1 MEFQHKP
8 VLFDEAIASLEIRP
22 DGVYIDGTAGGGGH
36 SKAIADRL
44 TTGTLLSIDQD
55 PDAVAVVKERLKG
68 MACSTVIRANFSDMD
83 RVARERGL
91 VPVDGVLLDIGVS
104 SYQLDTPERG
114 FSYHSDAPL
123 DMRMSKQGP
132 SAKDLVNTL
141 SWQELAEIISRY
153 GEDRNAKSIAKGI
166 VRAREDGPIETTGQL
181 AEIIKA
187 SVPAAVRR
195 EQGHP
200 ARKTFQALRIEVNGE
215 LDALSDGLDA
225 AFSILKPGG
234 RLAVITFHSLE
245 DRMVKQ
251 RMASW
256 CKGCTCPPDFP
267 VCLC

>member
-1 MEFQHKP
+1 M
-8 VLFDEAIASLEIRP
+8 EIRP

-68 MACSTVIRANFSDMD
+68 MACSTVVRANFSDMD

-187 SVPAAVRR
+187 SVPALCAGTRASGQENIPGVAHRGKRRVGCAVRWVGR
-195 EQGHP
+195 CVLYP
-200 ARKTFQALRIEVNGE
+200 
-215 LDALSDGLDA
+215 
-225 AFSILKPGG
+225 KPGG
-234 RLAVITFHSLE
+234 RLGSHHLSFL
-245 DRMVKQ
+245 Q
-251 RMASW
+251 RIGW
-256 CKGCTCPPDFP
+256 
-267 VCLC
+267 

>member
-68 MACSTVIRANFSDMD
+68 MACSTVVRANFSDMD

-141 SWQELAEIISRY
+141 SWQELAEIISATGKTAMQKALPR
-153 GEDRNAKSIAKGI
+153 GSSVPVRMGRSRPPGSWQRSLKRPFPQLCAGNKGI
-166 VRAREDGPIETTGQL
+166 RPGKHSRRC
-181 AEIIKA
+181 A
-187 SVPAAVRR
+187 SR
-195 EQGHP
+195 
-200 ARKTFQALRIEVNGE
+200 
-215 LDALSDGLDA
+215 
-225 AFSILKPGG
+225 
-234 RLAVITFHSLE
+234 
-245 DRMVKQ
+245 
-251 RMASW
+251 
-256 CKGCTCPPDFP
+256 
-267 VCLC
+267 